1 MRHLVAEKGVYSKIA
16 NVGSMIS
23 LQELE
28 FKVQLSSSRFGI
40 AQLQS
45 MNELVQLELSQLDSV
60 KTREEANQ
68 ARLGDKVHLEKLHLS
83 WKDTLSDEEYGS
95 DYGYESS
102 EELRPMDGGGPS
114 SEPCMDTSRE
124 VLEGLEPQVD

>member
-1 MRHLVAEKGVYSKIA
+1 MHNLVCLRHLVAEKGVYSKIA

-28 FKVQLSSSRFGI
+28 FNVQLSSSGFGI

-45 MNELVQLELSQLDSV
+45 MNELVELGLCQLDSV

-83 WKDTLSDEEYGS
+83 
-95 DYGYESS
+95 
-102 EELRPMDGGGPS
+102 
-114 SEPCMDTSRE
+114 
-124 VLEGLEPQVD
+124 